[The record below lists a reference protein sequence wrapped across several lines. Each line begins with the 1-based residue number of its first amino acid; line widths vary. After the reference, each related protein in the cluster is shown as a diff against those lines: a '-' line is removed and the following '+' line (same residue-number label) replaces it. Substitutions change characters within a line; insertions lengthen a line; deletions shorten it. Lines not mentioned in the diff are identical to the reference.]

1 MSEEKKD
8 EGKEQEG
15 KEQEGKEQEGKEQGQ
30 QQTPGP
36 VPYDRFK
43 EINEALKAANDQLA
57 ALEKTRGEAEEAD
70 LKKQEKWKELAEKRE
85 AELAVERAKLL
96 RLKVAG
102 EKGIPLAM
110 ADRLRGATEEE
121 MIKDAETLLPLLKP
135 AEGPGIPP
143 VKKGGEA
150 QKFDLESMSP
160 EEIRKNRDAIMK
172 QEAGG

>member
-1 MSEEKKD
+1 MSDKDKKKQGDKEQEDEEKK
-8 EGKEQEG
+8 QEDKG
-15 KEQEGKEQEGKEQGQ
+15 QGG
-30 QQTPGP
+30 TPGP

-43 EINEALKAANDQLA
+43 EVNEALKAATDQLA
-57 ALEKTRGEAEEAD
+57 ALEKAKEDAEEKD
-70 LKKQEKWKELAEKRE
+70 LKEKEDWKTLAEKRE

-110 ADRLRGATEEE
+110 ADRLRGETEEE
-121 MIKDAETLLPLLKP
+121 MVADAEALLPLLKP

-143 VKKGGEA
+143 VKKGGES

-160 EEIRKNRDAIMK
+160 EEIRENRDAIMQ